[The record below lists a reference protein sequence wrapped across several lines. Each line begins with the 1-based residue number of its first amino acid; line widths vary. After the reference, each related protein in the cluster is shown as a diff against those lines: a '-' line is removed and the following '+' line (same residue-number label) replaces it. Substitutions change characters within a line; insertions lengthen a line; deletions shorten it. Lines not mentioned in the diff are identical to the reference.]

1 MARYRSFGSVRQLPS
16 GRWQVRYREPAT
28 NRLVPAAATF
38 VTKREATNWLA
49 AAETDMVRGAWVD
62 PRAGR
67 VDFTTFATA
76 WLRDHP
82 NLRARTRENYA
93 GNLRNHIL
101 PVIGA
106 LPLNQLSPNVVRR
119 WHAQLSRGGQ
129 LSPST
134 VAKCYRLVHAI
145 LETAVADELIVKNPC
160 LVRGA
165 AQDRSAER
173 PIATLTE
180 VLGLAEAV
188 PPRYRALI
196 LTATFT
202 GLRFGELLALRREDI
217 DLLRRTVNVEQ
228 QLYELSDGTQHLGP
242 PKTTAGRR
250 VVALPPPLV
259 PELERHLET
268 WTGPT
273 RGALVFTSPEGGPI
287 RRGNF
292 RSRVWLPAARRAGLE
307 RLRFHDLRHT
317 GNTLAAATG
326 ASTRELMA
334 RMGHASPRAAL
345 IYQHATSERD
355 HAIAAALGDML
366 ASAAPAPSAPV
377 HRIRKSR

>member
-1 MARYRSFGSVRQLPS
+1 MCSGQRHPGWNVYRPISP
-16 GRWQVRYREPAT
+16 P
-28 NRLVPAAATF
+28 PI
-38 VTKREATNWLA
+38 
-49 AAETDMVRGAWVD
+49 
-62 PRAGR
+62 
-67 VDFTTFATA
+67 FTTSTA

-106 LPLNQLSPNVVRR
+106 LPLNQLSPNVIRR
-119 WHAQLSRGGQ
+119 WHAALSRGGQ

-180 VLGLAEAV
+180 VLSLAEAV

-202 GLRFGELLALRREDI
+202 GLR
-217 DLLRRTVNVEQ
+217 
-228 QLYELSDGTQHLGP
+228 
-242 PKTTAGRR
+242 
-250 VVALPPPLV
+250 
-259 PELERHLET
+259 
-268 WTGPT
+268 
-273 RGALVFTSPEGGPI
+273 
-287 RRGNF
+287 
-292 RSRVWLPAARRAGLE
+292 
-307 RLRFHDLRHT
+307 HT

-326 ASTRELMA
+326 ASTCQLMA

-366 ASAAPAPSAPV
+366 ANAAPAPSAPV
-377 HRIRKSR
+377 HRIRQSR